1 MPENKAPIGIAID
14 AMGGDAGPQV
24 VVEGVVRAM
33 RASKQNLD
41 IYLVGDTHRIEME
54 LGRHGDLP
62 KRPHIEHTTQEIQMD
77 DKAASSLRRKKDSSI
92 ARGLQL
98 QKDGKV
104 QAFVSAGNT
113 GAVVASSLL
122 ALGRLPGVRRPGIA
136 TYVPGRSGG
145 YVLLDV
151 GATKDC
157 KPIDLVTFGQM
168 GSVYAER
175 ILKRPNPRIGLL
187 NIGTEEGKG
196 NELTRDAYDLFQ
208 SADVNFV
215 GNVESNVLFQGGAD
229 VAVCDGFVGNV
240 LLKFGESLVEW
251 LGGML
256 REEITSRPMAKVG
269 ALFLKPVVRILKKK
283 LSYEEYGGAPL
294 LGVDGITIICHG
306 RSSPRAI
313 ENAVHTAARFIRHDI
328 NNEIKSKLKHASEV
342 TVE

>member
-1 MPENKAPIGIAID
+1 MADKNAPIGIAID

-33 RASKQNLD
+33 RASEQNLD
-41 IYLVGDTHRIEME
+41 IYLVGDTHRIELE

-62 KRPHIEHTTQEIQMD
+62 KRPQIEHTTQEIQME

-98 QKDGKV
+98 QKDGKA

-136 TYVPGRSGG
+136 TYVPGNNGG

-187 NIGTEEGKG
+187 NIGEEEGKG
-196 NELTRDAYDLFQ
+196 NELTREAYELFQ
-208 SADVNFV
+208 TAEVNFV
-215 GNVESNVLFQGGAD
+215 GNVESNALFQRAAD
-229 VAVCDGFVGNV
+229 VAVCDG
-240 LLKFGESLVEW
+240 
-251 LGGML
+251 
-256 REEITSRPMAKVG
+256 
-269 ALFLKPVVRILKKK
+269 
-283 LSYEEYGGAPL
+283 
-294 LGVDGITIICHG
+294 
-306 RSSPRAI
+306 
-313 ENAVHTAARFIRHDI
+313 
-328 NNEIKSKLKHASEV
+328 
-342 TVE
+342 